1 MFFLTILYELVLDS
15 ASCSD
20 IPIMLRS
27 VGDVASDLAMAIML
41 CVVDMDLL
49 GATNRR
55 LIELLSTDV
64 FLSFSGLRTSLG
76 MECLYACIMGR
87 RMSSGSR

>member
-1 MFFLTILYELVLDS
+1 MFFLTILYELKSDS

-20 IPIMLRS
+20 IPIMLRF
-27 VGDVASDLAMAIML
+27 VGDVASDLAISIIL
-41 CVVDMDLL
+41 CVVDMDLF

-55 LIELLSTDV
+55 LIELLSTEV
-64 FLSFSGLRTSLG
+64 FLSFSGLRISVG
-76 MECLYACIMGR
+76 MVCLYACIMGR